1 MTHKIKN
8 YFLRNLFMKN
18 DIVKIGDFGISR
30 TISETKTIFGE
41 GTFCYMSPEIIQA
54 KSNQDY
60 SFKTDVW

>member
-1 MTHKIKN
+1 
-8 YFLRNLFMKN
+8 MKN